1 MQNGRHLVTIRGT
14 KEGFVFEL
22 DDQHLLSEVIEELEQ
37 KLNED
42 DLYDTN
48 GQRVSVVVKTGF
60 RYINGKEKE
69 RLQQL
74 IEQSDKFTIERFDS
88 EVMAKKDVKMLI
100 DTTSIKLENKIVRSG
115 QVLDV
120 TGDLLLIGDV
130 NPGGEVRATGNVFIL
145 GKLNGIAHA
154 GKNGDDEAVIVASYM
169 NPTQLRIGKYFSR
182 APDYDS
188 EGVYMEC
195 GYLDKEK
202 EQILIDRLQVLP
214 EIRNELRS
222 IERRILYG

>member
-1 MQNGRHLVTIRGT
+1 MQNNRQLVTIKGT
-14 KEGFVFEL
+14 KEGLVFEL
-22 DDQHLLSEVIEELEQ
+22 DDKHLLTDVLAELEQ
-37 KLNED
+37 KMGED
-42 DLYDTN
+42 DIYDSTE
-48 GQRVSVVVKTGF
+48 QRVSVVVKLGF
-60 RYINGKEKE
+60 RYINDEEKE
-69 RLQQL
+69 LLQRI
-74 IEQSDKFTIERFDS
+74 IEQSERFLIERFDS
-88 EVMAKKDVKMLI
+88 EVMAKKDVKLLI

-130 NPGGEVRATGNVFIL
+130 NPGGEVRATGNVFVL
-145 GKLNGIAHA
+145 GKLYGIAHA

-202 EQILIDRLQVLP
+202 EQIIIDRLQVLP
-214 EIRNELRS
+214 YVRNELRDL
-222 IERRILYG
+222 ERRILYG

>member
-1 MQNGRHLVTIRGT
+1 MQNNRQLVTIKGT

-22 DDQHLLSEVIEELEQ
+22 DDKHLLTDVLKELEQ
-37 KLNED
+37 KLSENVIFDHNE
-42 DLYDTN
+42 
-48 GQRVSVVVKTGF
+48 QVVSVVVKLGF
-60 RYINGKEKE
+60 RYINENEKRE
-69 RLQQL
+69 LQKL
-74 IEQSDKFTIERFDS
+74 IERSDRFRIERFDS
-88 EVMAKKDVKMLI
+88 EVMAKKDVKWLL
-100 DTTSIKLENKIVRSG
+100 DQTSIKLENKIVRSG

-120 TGDLLLIGDV
+120 NGDLLLIGDV

-154 GKNGDDEAVIVASYM
+154 GKNGNEKAVIVASYM
-169 NPTQLRIGKYFSR
+169 NPSQLRIGKYFSR
-182 APDYDS
+182 APDYES

-214 EIRNELRS
+214 YIRNELRNL
-222 IERRILYG
+222 ERRILYG